1 MKICEIVAG
10 DARPSR
16 PSLFEEE
23 GGGRAN
29 PGGAPTRQLL
39 NFPYT
44 NPFGGGQT
52 NDWDGQLSNAK
63 EFGGAYPWTGYQSS
77 TWDGNMTVLPVM
89 SPGGGAAW
97 GQNYSNNSSF
107 PWFRQNGTNGTNGS
121 MWIGVPVQTPTWIR
135 GTAMVESDAED
146 QTSTVMMKAANCTN
160 VAALFY
166 CPFAIDGVGRI
177 SRTPQGG
184 FGYPPCGDPG
194 CAYISLARLNITS
207 VDRDTFKD
215 MALLEIL
222 DLGHNALTSVD
233 DGAFRSTPR
242 LKRLS
247 LKGHSLPVI
256 RNGMFSGRLS
266 NLMLL
271 DLSYCQVPYSPSPS
285 GGMHIEPGAF
295 LDLTGLE
302 VLNLYAS
309 QLTDESLATG
319 IFRRCSRL
327 SRLDLSYNR
336 LTIVNDATLAG
347 LSKSLV
353 SLGLDGN
360 KIACISKGAFAGF
373 TRLVQVGLAKN
384 SLTVLPSKV
393 FDDVGKAVHP
403 SSRSGGGKPPN
414 EGYGDQSGPI
424 SLYEHTITSPDDW
437 DPQFEVAPY
446 MPESFRSNS
455 SISEGYFDPLLDT
468 KETTIYGPYDRMRWV
483 GYPRSEN
490 GRYRCCD
497 GSTSSTSYFSFGNEI
512 CYGRGGPP
520 GNYRHNYYYVDYY
533 YDSNSYYYYNG
544 FCGATYYYGTAT
556 PGTFS
561 GRKIPQY
568 HFDTDMTFTSAD
580 GKDQMLRK
588 DKGHPSFSWG
598 VINLAGNSLECRL
611 AQHSWLEINTE
622 SDHSFD
628 PYTLPPCPEEV
639 RRVRNLPPAP
649 PLSIA
654 WRLTHHRP
662 PFQSLSLQVCPSSCL
677 S

>member
-1 MKICEIVAG
+1 MKICEIVAD

-29 PGGAPTRQLL
+29 PGGAPGGTRQLL

-63 EFGGAYPWTGYQSS
+63 EFGGAYPWTGYNQSS

-89 SPGGGAAW
+89 SPGGAAW
-97 GQNYSNNSSF
+97 GQNYSSSF
-107 PWFRQNGTNGTNGS
+107 PWFGQNGTNGS
-121 MWIGVPVQTPTWIR
+121 MWIGIPVQTPTWIR

-266 NLMLL
+266 NLVLL

-336 LTIVNDATLAG
+336 LTIINDATLAG

-403 SSRSGGGKPPN
+403 SSGGGKPLN
-414 EGYGDQSGPI
+414 EGSGPI
-424 SLYEHTITSPDDW
+424 LGTAMYGRITSPDDW
-437 DPQFEVAPY
+437 DPQFEFAPY

-468 KETTIYGPYDRMRWV
+468 KETTVRGPYDETWTGERKWV
-483 GYPRSEN
+483 GYHSQN
-490 GRYRCCD
+490 GGYRCCD
-497 GSTSSTSYFSFGNEI
+497 GSTSSTYYWSSGNHI

-520 GNYRHNYYYVDYY
+520 GSYRHDSWHSSGYYQ
-533 YDSNSYYYYNG
+533 DSSSYYYYTGYCANQ
-544 FCGATYYYGTAT
+544 FYYGTAK

-568 HFDTDMTFTSAD
+568 HYDTDMEFTSAD
-580 GKDQMLRK
+580 GKVHSRQT

-611 AQHSWLEINTE
+611 AKHSWLEINTG

-649 PLSIA
+649 PLRIA
-654 WRLTHHRP
+654 WPLTHYRP
-662 PFQSLSLQVCPSSCL
+662 PSQSLSLQVCPSCL